1 MNKNNKVL
9 IIIMAIIIVV
19 LLAVI
24 LLNVV
29 KNNDTS
35 NINVNSN
42 KEKTKQKSN
51 NNEETNSKQIS
62 EVEANDILK
71 EKVLNYVNITSPQT
85 YCGDNSFSVDNELNN
100 SLGMDATIIYWNQ
113 SKQFS
118 TYEEMKRFVL
128 NNVSEEIYSKTKV
141 ADKTLYKEKDG
152 KLYCGQ
158 VGAGVVGEDD
168 RKYQVTSYDS
178 NKIIGIITN
187 IYSQESVD
195 IGLIDSLEKKYN
207 VIIEN
212 KSNNWI
218 VTEYTAQ

>member
-1 MNKNNKVL
+1 MKKNNN
-9 IIIMAIIIVV
+9 A
-19 LLAVI
+19 
-24 LLNVV
+24 
-29 KNNDTS
+29 S
-35 NINVNSN
+35 NINVNNN
-42 KEKTKQKSN
+42 KEKTRQKNNDSEKQ
-51 NNEETNSKQIS
+51 NSKQIS
-62 EVEANDILK
+62 EVETNDILK

-85 YCGDNSFSVDNELNN
+85 YCGDNLFSVDSELNN

-128 NNVSEEIYSKTKV
+128 NNVNEEIYSKTKV
-141 ADKTLYKEKDG
+141 AAKTFYKEKDG

-158 VGAGVVGEDD
+158 VGVGVVGEDD
-168 RKYQVTSYDS
+168 RKYQVTSYDN

-195 IGLIDSLEKKYN
+195 IGLTESLEAKYN
-207 VIIEN
+207 VTIEN
-212 KSNNWI
+212 KDNNWI

>member
-1 MNKNNKVL
+1 
-9 IIIMAIIIVV
+9 MAIIIVV

-71 EKVLNYVNITSPQT
+71 EKVLNYVNIASPQT

-100 SLGMDATIIYWNQ
+100 SLGMDATIIY
-113 SKQFS
+113 
-118 TYEEMKRFVL
+118 
-128 NNVSEEIYSKTKV
+128 
-141 ADKTLYKEKDG
+141 
-152 KLYCGQ
+152 
-158 VGAGVVGEDD
+158 
-168 RKYQVTSYDS
+168 
-178 NKIIGIITN
+178 
-187 IYSQESVD
+187 
-195 IGLIDSLEKKYN
+195 
-207 VIIEN
+207 
-212 KSNNWI
+212 
-218 VTEYTAQ
+218 